1 LIRSMTGY
9 GRGEN
14 ITENYH
20 VVVESRSV
28 NNRYLEITV
37 RMPRH
42 ASPLEKRIKKQV
54 QAMLTRGKVD
64 LFITIEEKSTENKEL
79 QLDRELC
86 IAYHNSL
93 IQAAEA
99 CGIEPR
105 VELATLAAMPGI
117 FTVEKREDDLEELWS
132 VLESALK
139 DALTSLAVMREAEGE
154 KLAADLLA
162 RRENIVLSLE
172 EIKLQAPKVVEHYH
186 TRLEERLAD
195 LMGSDIPADPA
206 RLATELALFADK
218 CAIDEE
224 IVRLESHLEQFSKMV
239 HNHGND
245 ATGRKLDFLL
255 QEMNREINTIGS
267 KANDL
272 LLSRIVIDVKAE
284 LEKIREQVQN
294 IE

>member
-1 LIRSMTGY
+1 MTGY
-9 GRGEN
+9 GRGEHN
-14 ITENYH
+14 TENYR
-20 VVVESRSV
+20 VVAEARSV
-28 NNRYLEITV
+28 NNRYLEISV

-42 ASPLEKRIKKQV
+42 VSPLEEKIKKQV
-54 QAMLTRGKVD
+54 QTTLTRGKVD
-64 LFITIEEKSTENKEL
+64 IFITLEEKNTENKEL

-86 IAYHNSL
+86 MAYHNSL

-105 VELATLAAMPGI
+105 VELATLAALPGI
-117 FTVEKREDDLEELWS
+117 FTVEKREADLEELWP
-132 VLESALK
+132 VLETALQEALK
-139 DALTSLAVMREAEGE
+139 NLAVMRQAEGD

-162 RRENIVLSLE
+162 RRENIVLWLQ
-172 EIKLQAPKVVEHYH
+172 EIKLQAPKVVENYH
-186 TRLEERLAD
+186 TRLKERLAD
-195 LMGSDIPADPA
+195 LMGSDILADPV

-224 IVRLESHLEQFSKMV
+224 IVRLASHLEQFAQMV
-239 HNHGND
+239 HNHTNEV
-245 ATGRKLDFLL
+245 TGRKLDFLL